1 MNTRTRFLVGESAPN
16 AAEADAG
23 QLVPNN
29 YGNIAL
35 KGFMADPL
43 DASSE
48 VRLDTSVEPPVL
60 HLKNA
65 LTTTLFGYTDAQT
78 GDFVGFNHE
87 LPLAEH
93 IVSGQYTGPGSELD
107 LV

>member
-1 MNTRTRFLVGESAPN
+1 MNTRTRFLVGETAPD
-16 AAEADAG
+16 AIKADAG
-23 QLVPNN
+23 QLVPNE

-35 KGFMADPL
+35 KGFMADPM

-48 VRLDTSVEPPVL
+48 VRLDTSIEPPVL

-65 LTTTLFGYTDAQT
+65 LTTTLFGYTNEQT
-78 GDFVGFNHE
+78 GEFVNYTHE
-87 LPLAEH
+87 LPRAEH

-107 LV
+107 LI

>member
-1 MNTRTRFLVGESAPN
+1 MNTVTRFLVGENAPN
-16 AAEADAG
+16 AIEADAG
-23 QLVPNN
+23 QIIPNT

-35 KGFMADPL
+35 KGFIADPL
-43 DASSE
+43 DRDSE

-60 HLKNA
+60 HLMNA
-65 LTTTLFGYTDAQT
+65 LTTTLFGYINEGT
-78 GDFVGFNHE
+78 GEFVVYSHE
-87 LPLAEH
+87 LPMAEH